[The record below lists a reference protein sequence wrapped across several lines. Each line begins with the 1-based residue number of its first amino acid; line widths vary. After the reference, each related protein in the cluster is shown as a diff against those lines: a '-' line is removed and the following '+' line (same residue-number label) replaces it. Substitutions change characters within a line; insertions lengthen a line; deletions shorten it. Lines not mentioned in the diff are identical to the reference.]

1 MNFRVLAIM
10 LWLCVSTA
18 DARDWTIGVLALRG
32 DAQAQAHWQPLVDS
46 LNQQLPG
53 QHFQLLPL
61 DLSTMKSAVE
71 QNRIDFLLTNP
82 AQYVQIDNHYPLRW
96 LVSLRSSHEP
106 DGTSRN
112 VIGSVIL
119 VRADSDIHS
128 PQALIGKRV
137 GAVSPEAFG
146 GYLLGYKALRDVG
159 LQPEQDFKLHFTG
172 FPVDA
177 LVYLLRDRAISAA
190 IVPTCLLED
199 MQAEGLVH
207 ASDFRPLLAKQPAIP
222 CITSTELYPNWSFA
236 ALAQVPDQLA
246 DNVTRILLNPANS
259 QAPQWGAPSST
270 NQVESLLRAVNQH
283 PQQPHFWQ
291 QVLDWA
297 QQHRLLIAVIT
308 LVLLLLG
315 ANHIWVA
322 FLVRRRRRQLEQL
335 HQQLR
340 IRESALEQAQRLSIL
355 GEMASGFAHELNQPL
370 SAIQHYADGC
380 AIRLQREQAGH
391 PLLPILAQISQQAQR
406 GADTIANLRL
416 WAGKTQ
422 AQSPATQSITANQPL
437 HELLPHLWQLLGA
450 EQHQPPCQLH
460 TDIQPHIK
468 LQLPPTLL
476 DQVLCNLITNS
487 LQAGARQ
494 LWFSAHQQA
503 DVTIL
508 TLQDDAGG
516 LTAEQLSQPFT
527 PFRST
532 KSDGLGLGLVICQ
545 RLISSQGGNLSLRNP
560 IAPNGNIG
568 LQVTLT
574 FPLNPSKELTF
585 VSDSSG

>member
-10 LWLCVSTA
+10 LWLCVSNA
-18 DARDWTIGVLALRG
+18 HARDWTIGVLALRG
-32 DAQAQAHWQPLVDS
+32 DAQAQTHWQPLVDS
-46 LNQQLPG
+46 LNQQLPE

-61 DLSTMKSAVE
+61 DLPAMKNAVA

-128 PQALIGKRV
+128 PQALIDKHV
-137 GAVSPEAFG
+137 GAVSAEAFG
-146 GYLLGYKALRDVG
+146 GYLLGYKALRDMG
-159 LQPEQDFKLHFTG
+159 LQPEQDFQLHFTG

-177 LVYLLRDRAISAA
+177 LIYLLRDHAISAA

-207 ASDFRPLLAKQPAIP
+207 ARDFRPLLAKQSTIP
-222 CITSTELYPNWSFA
+222 CLTSTELYPNWSFA
-236 ALAQVPDQLA
+236 ALAHVPDELA
-246 DNVTRILLNPANS
+246 DNVTRTLLTPANNK
-259 QAPQWGAPSST
+259 APQWGAPSST
-270 NQVESLLRAVNQH
+270 NQVENLLRAVNQH
-283 PQQPHFWQ
+283 PQQPHFGQ
-291 QVLDWA
+291 QILDWA
-297 QQHRLLIAVIT
+297 QQHRLLLAAIAV
-308 LVLLLLG
+308 VLLLLG

-322 FLVRRRRRQLEQL
+322 FLVRRRSRQLEQL

-380 AIRLQREQAGH
+380 AIRLQREQDDH
-391 PLLPILAQISQQAQR
+391 PLLPILGHISQQAQR

-416 WAGKTQ
+416 WVGKKPTQ
-422 AQSPATQSITANQPL
+422 VQVTNNITTNQPL
-437 HELLPHLWQLLGA
+437 DQLLMHLWQLLQA

-460 TDIQPHIK
+460 TDIDPHID
-468 LQLPPTLL
+468 LRLPPTLL
-476 DQVLCNLITNS
+476 EQVLCNLITNS
-487 LQAGARQ
+487 LQAGASQ
-494 LWFSAHQQA
+494 LWLNAHQQT
-503 DVTIL
+503 DRVTL

-516 LTAEQLSQPFT
+516 LTAEQLNQPFA

-545 RLISSQGGNLSLRNP
+545 RLINSQGGSLSLRNHQS
-560 IAPNGNIG
+560 PNGHLG
-568 LQVTLT
+568 VLVTLT
-574 FPLNPSKELTF
+574 LSINPSKELTF
-585 VSDSSG
+585 VTDSSG

>member
-1 MNFRVLAIM
+1 MYFRVLAVM
-10 LWLCVSTA
+10 LFGCISAVHA
-18 DARDWTIGVLALRG
+18 HDWTIGVLALRG
-32 DAQAQAHWQPLVDS
+32 DAQAQAHWQPLVDN
-46 LNQQLPG
+46 LNQQLPE

-61 DLSTMKSAVE
+61 DLHAMKNAVA

-82 AQYVQIDNHYPLRW
+82 AQYVQIDSHFPLRW

-128 PQALIGKRV
+128 PLGLTGKRV

-146 GYLLGYKALRDVG
+146 GYLLGYKALRDAG
-159 LQPEQDFKLHFTG
+159 LQPEQDFKLNFSG

-177 LVYLLRDRAISAA
+177 LIYLLRDRAISAA

-207 ASDFRPLLAKQPAIP
+207 ARDFRPLLAKQATIP
-222 CITSTELYPNWSFA
+222 CLTSTELYPNWSFA
-236 ALAQVPDQLA
+236 ALSHVPDQLA
-246 DNVTRILLNPANS
+246 DNVTRILLNPTDS
-259 QAPQWGAPSST
+259 KTPQWGAPSST
-270 NQVESLLRAVNQH
+270 SQVETLLRSVNQH
-283 PQQPHFWQ
+283 PQQPYFWQ
-291 QVLDWA
+291 QILDWA
-297 QQHRLLIAVIT
+297 QQHRLLIAAIA
-308 LVLLLLG
+308 LILLLLG

-322 FLVRRRRRQLEQL
+322 FLVRRRSRQLEQL

-340 IRESALEQAQRLSIL
+340 IKEGALEQAQRLSIL

-380 AIRLQREQAGH
+380 AIRLQREQADH
-391 PLLPILAQISQQAQR
+391 PLLPILGQISQQAQR

-416 WAGKTQ
+416 WAGK
-422 AQSPATQSITANQPL
+422 SPTSDRATISQPL
-437 HELLPHLWQLLGA
+437 PELLLHLWQLLGA

-460 TDIQPHIK
+460 TDIDPQIALH
-468 LQLPPTLL
+468 LPPTLL

-487 LQAGARQ
+487 LQAGACQ

-503 DVTIL
+503 NAVTL

-516 LTAEQLSQPFT
+516 LTSEQLSQPFA
-527 PFRST
+527 PFRSS
-532 KSDGLGLGLVICQ
+532 KSEGLGLGLVICQ
-545 RLISSQGGNLSLRNP
+545 RLINSQGGTLTLHNQV
-560 IAPNGNIG
+560 AANGHMG
-568 LQVTLT
+568 LHVIVTL
-574 FPLNPSKELTF
+574 PLNPSKELSF
-585 VSDSSG
+585 VTDSLG

>member
-1 MNFRVLAIM
+1 MHFRILALM
-10 LWLCVSTA
+10 LWLAVSA
-18 DARDWTIGVLALRG
+18 AHARDWTIGILALRG
-32 DAQAQAHWQPLVDS
+32 DAQVQTHWQPLVDN
-46 LNQQLPG
+46 LNQHLPG

-61 DLSTMKSAVE
+61 DLSAMKNAVA

-82 AQYVQIDNHYPLRW
+82 AQYVQIDNNYPLRW

-106 DGTSRN
+106 NGTSRN

-128 PQALIGKRV
+128 PQGLIGKRV

-146 GYLLGYKALRDVG
+146 GYLLGYKALQDAG
-159 LQPEQDFKLHFTG
+159 LQPEQDFQLHFSG

-177 LVYLLRDRAISAA
+177 LIYLLRDRAIAAA

-207 ASDFRPLLAKQPAIP
+207 AGDFRPLLAKQPPIP
-222 CITSTELYPNWSFA
+222 CLTSTELYPNWSFA
-236 ALAQVPDQLA
+236 ALAHVPDELA
-246 DNVTRILLNPANS
+246 DKVTRMLLTPSNS
-259 QAPQWGAPSST
+259 TAPQWGAPAST
-270 NQVESLLRAVNQH
+270 SQVENLLRSVNQH

-291 QVLDWA
+291 QIIDWA
-297 QQHRLLIAVIT
+297 QQNRLLIAAIAV
-308 LVLLLLG
+308 VLLLLG

-322 FLVRRRRRQLEQL
+322 FLVRRRSRQLEHL

-380 AIRLQREQAGH
+380 AIRLQREQIDH
-391 PLLPILAQISQQAQR
+391 PLLPILGQISSQAQR
-406 GADTIANLRL
+406 GAATIANLRL
-416 WAGKTQ
+416 WAGKTP
-422 AQSPATQSITANQPL
+422 AQDSPANPCTPPL
-437 HELLPHLWQLLGA
+437 HELITHLWQLLDA
-450 EQHQPPCQLH
+450 EHQQPPCQLH
-460 TDIQPHIK
+460 RDIDPHIV
-468 LQLPPTLL
+468 LHLPPTLL

-494 LWFSAHQQA
+494 LWFSAHQAA
-503 DVTIL
+503 DEVIL

-516 LTAEQLSQPFT
+516 LTAEQLNQPFA
-527 PFRST
+527 PFRTT
-532 KSDGLGLGLVICQ
+532 KIEGLGLGLVICQ
-545 RLISSQGGNLSLRNP
+545 RLINSQGGNLTLQNK
-560 IAPNGNIG
+560 IAPNGTPG
-568 LQVTLT
+568 LQITLF
-574 FPLNPSKELTF
+574 FPREPK
-585 VSDSSG
+585 GH

>member
-1 MNFRVLAIM
+1 MYFRVLAIM
-10 LWLCVSTA
+10 LFGCISA
-18 DARDWTIGVLALRG
+18 AHASDWTIGVLALRG
-32 DAQAQAHWQPLVDS
+32 DAQAQAHWQPLVDN
-46 LNQQLPG
+46 LNQQLPD

-61 DLSTMKSAVE
+61 DLHAMKNAVA

-82 AQYVQIDNHYPLRW
+82 AQYVQIDSHFPLRW

-119 VRADSDIHS
+119 VRADSDIRS
-128 PQALIGKRV
+128 PLGLTGKRV

-146 GYLLGYKALRDVG
+146 GYLLGYKALRDAG
-159 LQPEQDFKLHFTG
+159 LQPEQDFKLHFSG

-177 LVYLLRDRAISAA
+177 LIYLLRDRAISAA

-207 ASDFRPLLAKQPAIP
+207 ARDFRPLLAKQATIP
-222 CITSTELYPNWSFA
+222 CLTSTELYPNWSFA
-236 ALAQVPDQLA
+236 ALSQVPDQLA
-246 DNVTRILLNPANS
+246 DNVTRILLNPADNT
-259 QAPQWGAPSST
+259 APQWGAPSST
-270 NQVESLLRAVNQH
+270 SQVETLLRSVNQH
-283 PQQPHFWQ
+283 PQQPYFWQ
-291 QVLDWA
+291 QILDWA
-297 QQHRLLIAVIT
+297 QQHRLLIAAIA
-308 LVLLLLG
+308 LILLLLG

-322 FLVRRRRRQLEQL
+322 FLVRRRSRQLEQL

-340 IRESALEQAQRLSIL
+340 IKEGALEQAQRLSIL

-380 AIRLQREQAGH
+380 AIRLQREQADH
-391 PLLPILAQISQQAQR
+391 PLLPILGQISQQAQR

-416 WAGKTQ
+416 WAGK
-422 AQSPATQSITANQPL
+422 SPTSDRATVSQPL
-437 HELLPHLWQLLGA
+437 PELLLHLWQLLAA

-460 TDIQPHIK
+460 TDIDPQIALH
-468 LQLPPTLL
+468 LPPTLL

-503 DVTIL
+503 NAVTL

-516 LTAEQLSQPFT
+516 LTSEQLSQPFA
-527 PFRST
+527 PFRSS
-532 KSDGLGLGLVICQ
+532 KSEGLGLGLVICQ
-545 RLISSQGGNLSLRNP
+545 RLINSQGGNLTLRNQV
-560 IAPNGNIG
+560 ATNGHIG
-568 LQVTLT
+568 LHVIVTL
-574 FPLNPSKELTF
+574 PLNPSKELSF
-585 VSDSSG
+585 VTDSLG

>member
-1 MNFRVLAIM
+1 MYFRVLAVM
-10 LWLCVSTA
+10 LFGCISAVHA
-18 DARDWTIGVLALRG
+18 HDWTIGVLALRG
-32 DAQAQAHWQPLVDS
+32 DAQAQAHWQPLVDN
-46 LNQQLPG
+46 LNQQLPE

-61 DLSTMKSAVE
+61 DLHAMKNAVA

-82 AQYVQIDNHYPLRW
+82 AQYVQIDSHFPLRW

-128 PQALIGKRV
+128 PLGLTGKRV

-146 GYLLGYKALRDVG
+146 GYLLGYKALRDAG
-159 LQPEQDFKLHFTG
+159 LQPEQDFKLHFSG

-177 LVYLLRDRAISAA
+177 LIYLLRDRAISAA

-207 ASDFRPLLAKQPAIP
+207 ARDFRPLLAKQTSIP
-222 CITSTELYPNWSFA
+222 CLTSTELYPNWSFA
-236 ALAQVPDQLA
+236 ALSHVPDQLA
-246 DNVTRILLNPANS
+246 DNVTRILLNPS
-259 QAPQWGAPSST
+259 DSKAPQWGAPSST
-270 NQVESLLRAVNQH
+270 SQVETLLRSVNQH
-283 PQQPHFWQ
+283 PQQPYFWQ
-291 QVLDWA
+291 QILDWA
-297 QQHRLLIAVIT
+297 QQHRLLIAAIA
-308 LVLLLLG
+308 LILLLLG

-322 FLVRRRRRQLEQL
+322 FLVRRRSHQLEQL

-340 IRESALEQAQRLSIL
+340 IKEGALEQAQRLSIL

-380 AIRLQREQAGH
+380 AIRLQREQADH
-391 PLLPILAQISQQAQR
+391 PLLPILGQISQQAQR

-416 WAGKTQ
+416 WAGK
-422 AQSPATQSITANQPL
+422 SPTSDRATVSQPL
-437 HELLPHLWQLLGA
+437 PELLLHLWQLLGA

-460 TDIQPHIK
+460 TDIDPQIALH
-468 LQLPPTLL
+468 LAPTLL

-503 DVTIL
+503 NAATL

-516 LTAEQLSQPFT
+516 LTSEQLSQPFA
-527 PFRST
+527 PFRTS
-532 KSDGLGLGLVICQ
+532 KSEGLGLGLVICQ
-545 RLISSQGGNLSLRNP
+545 RLINSQGGTLTLRNQV
-560 IAPNGNIG
+560 AANGHMG
-568 LQVTLT
+568 LHVIVTL
-574 FPLNPSKELTF
+574 PLNPSKELSF
-585 VSDSSG
+585 VTDSLG

>member
-1 MNFRVLAIM
+1 MYFRVLAVM
-10 LWLCVSTA
+10 LFGCISAVHA
-18 DARDWTIGVLALRG
+18 HDWTIGVLALRG
-32 DAQAQAHWQPLVDS
+32 DAQAQAHWQPLVDN
-46 LNQQLPG
+46 LNQQLPE

-61 DLSTMKSAVE
+61 ELHAMKNAVA

-82 AQYVQIDNHYPLRW
+82 AQYVQIDSHFPLRW

-128 PQALIGKRV
+128 PLGLTGKRV

-146 GYLLGYKALRDVG
+146 GYLLGYKALRDAG
-159 LQPEQDFKLHFTG
+159 LQPEQDFKLNFSG

-177 LVYLLRDRAISAA
+177 LIYLLRDRAISAA

-207 ASDFRPLLAKQPAIP
+207 ARDFRPLLAKQATIP
-222 CITSTELYPNWSFA
+222 CLTSTELYPNWSFA
-236 ALAQVPDQLA
+236 ALSHVPDQLA
-246 DNVTRILLNPANS
+246 DNVTRILLNPTDS
-259 QAPQWGAPSST
+259 KTPQWGAPSST
-270 NQVESLLRAVNQH
+270 SQVETLLRSVNQH
-283 PQQPHFWQ
+283 PQQPYFWQ
-291 QVLDWA
+291 QILDWA
-297 QQHRLLIAVIT
+297 QQHRLLIAAIA
-308 LVLLLLG
+308 LILLLLG

-322 FLVRRRRRQLEQL
+322 FLVRRRSRQLEQL

-340 IRESALEQAQRLSIL
+340 IKEGALEQAQRLSIL

-380 AIRLQREQAGH
+380 AIRLQREQADH
-391 PLLPILAQISQQAQR
+391 PLLPILGQISQQAQR

-416 WAGKTQ
+416 WAGK
-422 AQSPATQSITANQPL
+422 SPTSGRATVNQPL
-437 HELLPHLWQLLGA
+437 PELLLHLWQLLGA

-460 TDIQPHIK
+460 TDIDPQIALH
-468 LQLPPTLL
+468 LPPTLL

-487 LQAGARQ
+487 LQAGACQ

-503 DVTIL
+503 NAVTL

-516 LTAEQLSQPFT
+516 LTSEQLSQPFA
-527 PFRST
+527 PFRTS
-532 KSDGLGLGLVICQ
+532 KSEGLGLGLVICQ
-545 RLISSQGGNLSLRNP
+545 RLINSQGGTLTLRNQV
-560 IAPNGNIG
+560 AANGHMG
-568 LQVTLT
+568 LHVIVTL
-574 FPLNPSKELTF
+574 PLNPSKELSF
-585 VSDSSG
+585 VTDSLG

>member
-10 LWLCVSTA
+10 LWLGVSTA
-18 DARDWTIGVLALRG
+18 HARDWTIGVLALRG

-46 LNQQLPG
+46 LNQQLPQ

-61 DLSTMKSAVE
+61 DLSAMKSAVA
-71 QNRIDFLLTNP
+71 QHQIDFLLTNP

-119 VRADSDIHS
+119 VRKDSDIHS

-159 LQPEQDFKLHFTG
+159 LQPDQDFQLHFTG

-190 IVPTCLLED
+190 IIPTCLLED

-207 ASDFRPLLAKQPAIP
+207 ASDFRPLLAKQSTIP
-222 CITSTELYPNWSFA
+222 CLTSTELYPNWSFA
-236 ALAQVPDQLA
+236 ALAHIPDQLA
-246 DNVTRILLNPANS
+246 DNVTRVLLNPVNS
-259 QAPQWGAPSST
+259 QAPQWGAASST
-270 NQVESLLRAVNQH
+270 SQVESLLRAVNQH
-283 PQQPHFWQ
+283 PQQPHVWQ
-291 QVLDWA
+291 QIIDWA
-297 QQHRLLIAVIT
+297 QQHRLLIAAIT
-308 LVLLLLG
+308 LALLLLG

-322 FLVRRRRRQLEQL
+322 YLVRRRSRQLEQL

-340 IRESALEQAQRLSIL
+340 IREGALEQAQRLSIL

-380 AIRLQREQAGH
+380 AIRLQREQADH
-391 PLLPILAQISQQAQR
+391 PLLPVMAQISKQAQR

-416 WAGKTQ
+416 WAGK
-422 AQSPATQSITANQPL
+422 APAPSPTSHNLKVNPPL
-437 HELLPHLWQLLGA
+437 HELLLHLWQLLGA

-460 TDIQPHIK
+460 IHIEPHIN
-468 LQLPPTLL
+468 LHLPPTLL

-494 LWFSAHQQA
+494 LWFSAQQQA
-503 DVTIL
+503 DDTVL
-508 TLQDDAGG
+508 ALQDDAGG
-516 LTAEQLSQPFT
+516 LTAEQLNQPFT
-527 PFRST
+527 PFHST

-545 RLISSQGGNLSLRNP
+545 RLLSSQGGNLSLRNH
-560 IAPNGNIG
+560 IAPNGNMG

-574 FPLNPSKELTF
+574 FPLSLSKELTF